1 MMRETIKQLG
11 VLTAIGV
18 FAAPSMAQVT
28 TPPPKAPEAGE
39 AYTPPPRRAPVR
51 ANTPNPSGRGNIT
64 SAPVPRHR
72 PLAEPGEDGYIVI
85 LDRLPDEV
93 ALERNPYIG
102 ESKNQAI
109 NDLRV
114 ERQARM
120 ERQVI
125 ENIDLFLD
133 LESGIIDDVQLSNIE
148 GMQQVAQTIQPL
160 IADPS
165 LTQELKERGVLTRIQ
180 SEGNSGIVRQ
190 YQVAVND
197 ELKERYPDEHLDYF
211 MRFIMNESIREARL
225 AYTFLMD
232 EGAGELG
239 ELRQA
244 GLSPNA
250 AKAVANATDADSL
263 RKSLVRLSYEDH
275 QQVLRA
281 IIAMRED
288 PTRPPLPFVN
298 FGEGKTTQHTTGVT
312 RKVRPDGGIE
322 VKTGKIIKDGEEPEP
337 NDG

>member
-1 MMRETIKQLG
+1 MMRESIKQLG
-11 VLTAIGV
+11 VLAAIGV
-18 FAAPSMAQVT
+18 FATPSMAQVT

-39 AYTPPPRRAPVR
+39 AYTPPPRRTPVR
-51 ANTPNPSGRGNIT
+51 AGSANSGGRGQIA

-93 ALERNPYIG
+93 AIERNPYIG

-109 NDLRV
+109 HDLRV

-120 ERQVI
+120 ERQII

-133 LESGIIDDVQLSNIE
+133 LETGIIEDIQLANIE

-165 LTQELKERGVLTRIQ
+165 LTHELMERGALTRIQ

-190 YQVAVND
+190 YQVAVNN
-197 ELKERYPDEHLDYF
+197 ELKERYPDDHLDHF

-225 AYTFLMD
+225 AYAFLMD
-232 EGAGELG
+232 EGAGKLG
-239 ELRQA
+239 ELREEIQ
-244 GLSPNA
+244 SNNA
-250 AKAVANATDADSL
+250 SKVVANATDAASL
-263 RKSLVRLSYEDH
+263 RKSLVRLSYEEH
-275 QQVLRA
+275 QEVLRA

-288 PTRPPLPFVN
+288 PTLPPVPFIN
-298 FGEGKTTQHTTGVT
+298 FGEGKTTQKTGGVE
-312 RKVRPDGGIE
+312 RRVRPDGGIE
-322 VKTGKIIKDGEEPEP
+322 VKTGEVIRDEEDAKP

>member
-1 MMRETIKQLG
+1 MMRESIKQLG
-11 VLTAIGV
+11 VLAAIGV
-18 FAAPSMAQVT
+18 LAAPAAAQVT

-51 ANTPNPSGRGNIT
+51 SGSANSAGRGQIA

-72 PLAEPGEDGYIVI
+72 ALAEPGKDGYIVI

-102 ESKNQAI
+102 ESKNQSI
-109 NDLRV
+109 HELRV

-133 LESGIIDDVQLSNIE
+133 LETGIIEDIQLANIE

-165 LTQELKERGVLTRIQ
+165 LTHELKERGVLTRIQ
-180 SEGNSGIVRQ
+180 SEGNSAIVRQ
-190 YQVAVND
+190 YQVAVNN
-197 ELKERYPDEHLDYF
+197 ELKDRYPDDNLDHF

-225 AYTFLMD
+225 AYAFLMD
-232 EGAGELG
+232 EGASKLG

-244 GLSPNA
+244 ALSPNA
-250 AKAVANATDADSL
+250 TKVFANATDAASL
-263 RKSLVRLSYEDH
+263 RKRLVRLSYEEH
-275 QQVLRA
+275 QEVLRA
-281 IIAMRED
+281 IIATRDD
-288 PTRPPLPFVN
+288 PTLPPLPFIN
-298 FGEGKTTQHTTGVT
+298 FGEGKTTQKTTGVE
-312 RKVRPDGGIE
+312 RRVRPDGGIE
-322 VKTGKIIKDGEEPEP
+322 VKTGTVIQDDDQDKPSG
-337 NDG
+337 G

>member
-1 MMRETIKQLG
+1 MMRETIKRLSALSALG
-11 VLTAIGV
+11 VL
-18 FAAPSMAQVT
+18 AAPTLAQVT
-28 TPPPKAPEAGE
+28 TPPPKAPEAPE
-39 AYTPPPRRAPVR
+39 AYTPPPVRAPVR
-51 ANTPNPSGRGNIT
+51 ANTPNPSGRGQVA

-85 LDRLPDEV
+85 LERLPDEV

-109 NDLRV
+109 NEVRV

-133 LESGIIDDVQLSNIE
+133 LESGIIDEVQLANIE

-165 LTQELKERGVLTRIQ
+165 LTQELREKGVLTRIQ
-180 SEGNSGIVRQ
+180 AEGNSGIVRQ
-190 YQVAVND
+190 YQVAVNN
-197 ELKERYPDEHLDYF
+197 ELKERYPDDHLDHF

-225 AYTFLMD
+225 AYAFLLE
-232 EGAGELG
+232 EGAGKLD
-239 ELRQA
+239 ELRKSD
-244 GLSPNA
+244 LSPNA
-250 AKAVANATDADSL
+250 AKAVANATDAQSL
-263 RKSLVRLSYEDH
+263 RKALFRLPYEDH

-281 IIAMRED
+281 IIALRDD
-288 PTRPPLPFVN
+288 PTRPPLPIID
-298 FGEGKTTQHTTGVT
+298 FGKGKTTQTTTGIEK
-312 RKVRPDGGIE
+312 KVRPDGGIE
-322 VKTGKIIKDGEEPEP
+322 VKTGKVIKDNEKPEP